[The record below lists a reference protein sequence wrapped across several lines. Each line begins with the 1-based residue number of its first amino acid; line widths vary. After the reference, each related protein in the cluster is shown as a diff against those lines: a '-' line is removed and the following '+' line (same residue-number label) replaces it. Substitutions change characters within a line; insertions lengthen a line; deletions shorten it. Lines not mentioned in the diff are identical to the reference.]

1 MGRFDLTSSRKKKG
15 EDLMRYLTVGL
26 AAIALLAIVVFSI
39 QNLGAVEVSFFFWSV
54 TISKCVV
61 ILGAY
66 LLGMISGWG
75 LVELLKRA
83 LQSS

>member
-1 MGRFDLTSSRKKKG
+1 
-15 EDLMRYLTVGL
+15 MRYLTVGL

-39 QNLGAVEVSFFFWSV
+39 QNLGAVEVSFLFWSAK
-54 TISKCVV
+54 ISKCVV
-61 ILGAY
+61 IIGAY